1 MRNNF
6 SKAVLFLGI
15 IGFLIIAGII
25 FLQMSPT
32 ESFNAEEMTTK
43 EHPLSAQVKTRLM
56 ESEGGELLL
65 QTIEAHGGLDAWHH
79 AETSSYLIGS
89 TGGVQ
94 SKMVANN
101 RTRQVYHDIRSM
113 GADAPSSGAQMVWD
127 GTNAW
132 VYPDT
137 LRVNSRFM
145 ATTWYY
151 FHSIPFILAD
161 PGVRYEILPNEV
173 LEDVEYRLL
182 RATFDDGV
190 GDAPGDHY
198 TLYIHPETHLVDALR
213 YRSTYGSGR
222 PPINDEMTE
231 TLLDYMDYVTVN
243 GLTVATKFQ
252 GFGFSEGLRGDQ
264 YYEVMASEISYRI
277 PFDPSR
283 LTMPSDARIDPGPPE

>member
-6 SKAVLFLGI
+6 SKALLFLGI
-15 IGFLIIAGII
+15 IGFLVITGII
-25 FLQMSPT
+25 FLQMRPT
-32 ESFNAEEMTTK
+32 ESSDEEGMTTE
-43 EHPLSAQVKTRLM
+43 EHPLSAQVKSRLM
-56 ESEGGELLL
+56 ESVGGELLL

-79 AETSSYLIGS
+79 AETSSYLIRS

-101 RTRQVYHDIRSM
+101 RTRQVYHDIHSM
-113 GADAPSSGAQMVWD
+113 GADASSSGAQMVWD

-182 RATFDDGV
+182 RVTFDDGV

-198 TLYIHPETHLVDALR
+198 TLYIHPETYLVDVLR

-222 PPINDEMTE
+222 LPINDEMTE
-231 TLLDYMDYVTVN
+231 TLLDYMDYVTVD

-252 GFGFSEGLRGDQ
+252 GFGFSDGLRGDP
-264 YYEVMASEISYRI
+264 YYEVMVSEISYRV
-277 PFDPSR
+277 PFDSLR
-283 LTMPSDARIDPGPPE
+283 LTMPSGARIDPGPSE